1 MLKNFIDQYIS
12 LHPSTTLNTAYQ
24 VDPLSDI
31 SKIGEVLIDTKTN
44 ELYNVRL
51 TITDINYGFIGLY
64 NFYRIQIIKHK
75 SYDDERLLMIDSEQA
90 VKAQEQKLDD
100 ILELEL
106 SCKILLAAQVNLNRI
121 SPLDYLYKSINCQF
135 EAMNKDDIDSQLI
148 LRYIWTSASNIQIEQ
163 IFKIARPNDDERLF
177 QRNFENHYLLWH
189 RTNICNLISVGQDD
203 DDERCFML
211 LCKVALDNSQEV
223 DYNDEKLNE
232 PLDLTIYQS
241 LIANDRQ
248 IPDPQH
254 TITRNYGVRLP
265 LDQLINCKDSKHGYH
280 GCAYNEYI
288 VFDESQI
295 TLHYLVQFRR

>member
-1 MLKNFIDQYIS
+1 
-12 LHPSTTLNTAYQ
+12 
-24 VDPLSDI
+24 
-31 SKIGEVLIDTKTN
+31 
-44 ELYNVRL
+44 
-51 TITDINYGFIGLY
+51 
-64 NFYRIQIIKHK
+64 
-75 SYDDERLLMIDSEQA
+75 MIDSEQA

-163 IFKIARPNDDERLF
+163 IFKIARPNDDERDAFAKSLA
-177 QRNFENHYLLWH
+177 Y
-189 RTNICNLISVGQDD
+189 CSGVGQDD